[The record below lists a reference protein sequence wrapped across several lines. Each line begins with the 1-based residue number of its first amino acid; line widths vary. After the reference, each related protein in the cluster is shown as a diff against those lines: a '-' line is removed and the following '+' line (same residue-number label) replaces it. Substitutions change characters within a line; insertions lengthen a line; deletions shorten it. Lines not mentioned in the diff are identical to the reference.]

1 MSTPTT
7 PGPDDRPKQTPRPTP
22 SEPPARTGGRPST
35 SPTNAPANSPASTP
49 AAGSTPGTGSPAA
62 TSPGTST
69 TGASTPSGAGAP
81 GTSTPA
87 GSTPGI
93 NPSGTSNPAGSTAGL
108 NPSGKSNPAGSSP
121 GASAGSAGTA
131 GGTVT
136 DTPTHS
142 SPGESKAAWW
152 KGAWRGLKRVK
163 WRRNPWVTVGGVVL
177 ALVVVAAVG
186 YFAGLGPM
194 SRLNTAR
201 DITPPAKLGG
211 LDRVTDAQIR
221 EQLKL
226 EETRAALSRINDG
239 KQATVEAYGNLDGKR
254 LYVVIALRGKVDIDK
269 TIKDSG
275 ATPEQVKKVGQSTCV
290 ESAGNLPTQC
300 YRGSNTLTVIA
311 QAANDGVGVDDVG
324 ALADEAFNAMK

>member
-1 MSTPTT
+1 M
-7 PGPDDRPKQTPRPTP
+7 
-22 SEPPARTGGRPST
+22 
-35 SPTNAPANSPASTP
+35 
-49 AAGSTPGTGSPAA
+49 
-62 TSPGTST
+62 
-69 TGASTPSGAGAP
+69 
-81 GTSTPA
+81 
-87 GSTPGI
+87 
-93 NPSGTSNPAGSTAGL
+93 
-108 NPSGKSNPAGSSP
+108 
-121 GASAGSAGTA
+121 
-131 GGTVT
+131 
-136 DTPTHS
+136 
-142 SPGESKAAWW
+142 
-152 KGAWRGLKRVK
+152 
-163 WRRNPWVTVGGVVL
+163 TVGGVVL